1 MSTSSSRA
9 APKARSRRCDERC
22 LPARPGGPFLSLR
35 QEVPLPGTSCG
46 AGGDPRD
53 QGAGRGTLA
62 RACGARAGPGRCRD
76 GLCARRRSE
85 RRDGLCLRR
94 PHNGTEWRHH
104 RPAGAL
110 GPLSAQQRHP
120 RRPLALDRPCTP
132 DDAGRAAG
140 SLVVDLVTE
149 APGSPDWRRHLRWL
163 NLVLFLLYPIS
174 WFAPLMRAG
183 LLPLFGMSEI
193 SLISGLQSL
202 WGTDVFLALLVT
214 LFALVA
220 PLIKTLGLAL
230 VQFGLLDRRALPALN
245 VIGRL
250 GMADVFLIAL
260 YITLAQGMGVG
271 RVETAWGLYLF
282 TGCILGS
289 VVLGL
294 LEKSRTAP

>member
-1 MSTSSSRA
+1 M
-9 APKARSRRCDERC
+9 
-22 LPARPGGPFLSLR
+22 
-35 QEVPLPGTSCG
+35 
-46 AGGDPRD
+46 
-53 QGAGRGTLA
+53 
-62 RACGARAGPGRCRD
+62 
-76 GLCARRRSE
+76 
-85 RRDGLCLRR
+85 
-94 PHNGTEWRHH
+94 
-104 RPAGAL
+104 
-110 GPLSAQQRHP
+110 
-120 RRPLALDRPCTP
+120 
-132 DDAGRAAG
+132 
-140 SLVVDLVTE
+140 VVDLVTE
-149 APGSPDWRRHLRWL
+149 ATGAADWRRHLRWL
-163 NLVLFLLYPIS
+163 NLALFLLYPIS

-193 SLISGLQSL
+193 SLVSGLQAL
-202 WGTDVFLALLVT
+202 WETDVFLALLVT

-230 VQFGLLDRRALPALN
+230 VQFDVLDRRSLPALN

-294 LEKSRTAP
+294 VEKSRPAG